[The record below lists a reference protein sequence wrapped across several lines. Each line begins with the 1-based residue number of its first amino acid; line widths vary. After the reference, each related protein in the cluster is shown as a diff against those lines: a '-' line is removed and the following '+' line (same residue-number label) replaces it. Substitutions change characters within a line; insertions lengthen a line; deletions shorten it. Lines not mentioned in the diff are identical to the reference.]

1 MRIPTAQRI
10 YRNSNQCFYYDY
22 SKFASAKAEVCKR
35 KQDRQGFL
43 HVDSYRKEVFP
54 TYRFV
59 ELYHGRL
66 STSVAVFVPPNR
78 YTTQPFSQISE
89 PNECST
95 YKRYVLLL
103 GLAAGL
109 VSLGSLWLYNL
120 FEWCSGLQTFEYLKK
135 THQVFS
141 PDESENKRQFS
152 TGHDDDFDFKQ
163 RSSNYSKKVE
173 SIVDTQVDID
183 QYFDLHYIHYDRKL
197 PSKSEEIF
205 PRKCVTSTDIVIT
218 NNADHGVRSHLLW
231 TSGSMNCP
239 HYGSGS
245 YKICTICWLNM
256 PDCWLHG
263 PTWSSLNCQFSS
275 NQLWRNTNLLGLL
288 VCLQLIY
295 RAIYL
300 ACSSVTKQSNSTQTS
315 PISTPNLINSEYSD
329 CLHQLSNTPFKFD
342 SESITAHTPLVT
354 STVNMTPISNCPL
367 LEHSKIGFN
376 PSKSDQSCYLL
387 QSKLM
392 SSFDINFKKTSL
404 CDNQQNNNVKSLSTS
419 IDNVLF
425 PSMKNESTDQ
435 TSMNIKSSDKDFI
448 VDPIATISTD
458 QLLSKVIEI
467 LNPKQVDW
475 LNNSPVGT
483 SSSRS
488 LIHRVHSDAVLDR
501 KMSKSCKYLAKENDY
516 TTRTTTNPPIYHRS
530 RFHSSSN
537 SSTLSCLN
545 IDDNEGFEYDDI
557 ISIYAN
563 KDEVMRNINKNQM
576 TIKHIH
582 GDNNDEDDGDD
593 VLIDE
598 NNEDIDDNILRQ
610 LDTLSSLLNNKSD
623 NFFQGQS
630 SEISS
635 DLNKSTYIIN
645 APDDVLISFSSPSSS
660 PGINKNP
667 NNLLPSSNSD
677 AIKFTDLT
685 QKTVVLTDELNKLGV
700 TLDRL
705 LYKLQANQI
714 QLDQAEDNLDYMWYL
729 RDNLD
734 NNFSSNTSDCCS
746 EFGLSDVEAEALL
759 NDDGDVD
766 LDENGSDDDEYKGTE
781 DDYWSSHGRMTQSST
796 HPNDYCP
803 IRGVSGYLFSSHGT
817 LDSSHYSNLKIPSDI
832 RNHSSNLDSGLE
844 QSVMT
849 CSESYAQMFSPM
861 PEKHLENSLDHH
873 FLYNRYLSNSHV
885 FKNYS
890 HSLPKYSRF
899 KKRCSYSQRKRMCN
913 SESNRFSTNVLPDS
927 DGFLHPDLTFENDGP
942 LKWSES
948 MKVNSFYMES

>member
-1 MRIPTAQRI
+1 
-10 YRNSNQCFYYDY
+10 
-22 SKFASAKAEVCKR
+22 
-35 KQDRQGFL
+35 
-43 HVDSYRKEVFP
+43 
-54 TYRFV
+54 
-59 ELYHGRL
+59 
-66 STSVAVFVPPNR
+66 
-78 YTTQPFSQISE
+78 
-89 PNECST
+89 
-95 YKRYVLLL
+95 
-103 GLAAGL
+103 
-109 VSLGSLWLYNL
+109 
-120 FEWCSGLQTFEYLKK
+120 
-135 THQVFS
+135 
-141 PDESENKRQFS
+141 
-152 TGHDDDFDFKQ
+152 
-163 RSSNYSKKVE
+163 
-173 SIVDTQVDID
+173 
-183 QYFDLHYIHYDRKL
+183 
-197 PSKSEEIF
+197 
-205 PRKCVTSTDIVIT
+205 
-218 NNADHGVRSHLLW
+218 
-231 TSGSMNCP
+231 
-239 HYGSGS
+239 
-245 YKICTICWLNM
+245 
-256 PDCWLHG
+256 
-263 PTWSSLNCQFSS
+263 
-275 NQLWRNTNLLGLL
+275 
-288 VCLQLIY
+288 
-295 RAIYL
+295 
-300 ACSSVTKQSNSTQTS
+300 
-315 PISTPNLINSEYSD
+315 
-329 CLHQLSNTPFKFD
+329 
-342 SESITAHTPLVT
+342 
-354 STVNMTPISNCPL
+354 MTPISNCPL
-367 LEHSKIGFN
+367 LEHSKIEFN
-376 PSKSDQSCYLL
+376 PSKSDQSNYLL

-419 IDNVLF
+419 IDNILF

-448 VDPIATISTD
+448 VDSITTISTD

-475 LNNSPVGT
+475 LDNSPVRK
-483 SSSRS
+483 SSSRF

-501 KMSKSCKYLAKENDY
+501 KISKSCKYLEKENDY

-537 SSTLSCLN
+537 SSTSLSCLN

-557 ISIYAN
+557 ISIYAT
-563 KDEVMRNINKNQM
+563 KDEVIRNINKNQM

-582 GDNNDEDDGDD
+582 GDNNDEDDGND
-593 VLIDE
+593 LIDE
-598 NNEDIDDNILRQ
+598 NNEDMDDNILRQ

-635 DLNKSTYIIN
+635 DLNKSTYIAN

-729 RDNLD
+729 RDNLE

-766 LDENGSDDDEYKGTE
+766 LDENGSDDNEYKGTD

-817 LDSSHYSNLKIPSDI
+817 LDNSHYSNLKIPSDI
-832 RNHSSNLDSGLE
+832 CNHHSSNLDSGLE

-849 CSESYAQMFSPM
+849 CSESYAQIFSPM

-873 FLYNRYLSNSHV
+873 FLYNRYLSNSQV

-890 HSLPKYSRF
+890 HSLSKYSRF

-913 SESNRFSTNVLPDS
+913 SESNRFSTNVPDS
-927 DGFLHPDLTFENDGP
+927 DGFLHPGGFLNYS
-942 LKWSES
+942 L
-948 MKVNSFYMES
+948 FYSGLV

>member
-1 MRIPTAQRI
+1 
-10 YRNSNQCFYYDY
+10 
-22 SKFASAKAEVCKR
+22 
-35 KQDRQGFL
+35 
-43 HVDSYRKEVFP
+43 
-54 TYRFV
+54 
-59 ELYHGRL
+59 
-66 STSVAVFVPPNR
+66 
-78 YTTQPFSQISE
+78 
-89 PNECST
+89 
-95 YKRYVLLL
+95 
-103 GLAAGL
+103 
-109 VSLGSLWLYNL
+109 
-120 FEWCSGLQTFEYLKK
+120 
-135 THQVFS
+135 
-141 PDESENKRQFS
+141 
-152 TGHDDDFDFKQ
+152 
-163 RSSNYSKKVE
+163 
-173 SIVDTQVDID
+173 
-183 QYFDLHYIHYDRKL
+183 
-197 PSKSEEIF
+197 
-205 PRKCVTSTDIVIT
+205 
-218 NNADHGVRSHLLW
+218 
-231 TSGSMNCP
+231 
-239 HYGSGS
+239 
-245 YKICTICWLNM
+245 
-256 PDCWLHG
+256 
-263 PTWSSLNCQFSS
+263 
-275 NQLWRNTNLLGLL
+275 
-288 VCLQLIY
+288 
-295 RAIYL
+295 
-300 ACSSVTKQSNSTQTS
+300 
-315 PISTPNLINSEYSD
+315 
-329 CLHQLSNTPFKFD
+329 
-342 SESITAHTPLVT
+342 
-354 STVNMTPISNCPL
+354 MTPISNCPL
-367 LEHSKIGFN
+367 LEHSKIEFN
-376 PSKSDQSCYLL
+376 SSKSDQSTYLL

-448 VDPIATISTD
+448 VDPITTISTD

-475 LNNSPVGT
+475 LNNSPVGK

-501 KMSKSCKYLAKENDY
+501 KISKSCKYLAKENDY

-557 ISIYAN
+557 ISIYAT
-563 KDEVMRNINKNQM
+563 KDE
-576 TIKHIH
+576 
-582 GDNNDEDDGDD
+582 
-593 VLIDE
+593 
-598 NNEDIDDNILRQ
+598 
-610 LDTLSSLLNNKSD
+610 SD

-635 DLNKSTYIIN
+635 DLNKSTYIAN

-667 NNLLPSSNSD
+667 NNLLLSSNSD

-766 LDENGSDDDEYKGTE
+766 LDENGSDDNEYKGTD
-781 DDYWSSHGRMTQSST
+781 DDYWSSHGRMTQSSI

-817 LDSSHYSNLKIPSDI
+817 LDSSHYSNLKISSDI
-832 RNHSSNLDSGLE
+832 CNHHSSNLDSGLE

-873 FLYNRYLSNSHV
+873 FLYNRYLSNSQV

-890 HSLPKYSRF
+890 HSLSKYSRF

-948 MKVNSFYMES
+948 MKVNSFYKES